1 MENNFPFS
9 LFNFQFEEKELNNV
23 SGKPKQGLDWAGWD
37 THIFDDDTRID
48 ELIDAQGWAGFGI
61 YFYLCQKA
69 YATDGYFYRWTY
81 ANAATTARKMG
92 AGIKSETVK
101 QVVSLCLQIGLFDKG
116 LFDRESILTNKDMQE
131 RFMIAVEKRSA
142 AGKTVNGN
150 YWLLSPENTKAYIII
165 PQNCQSLPENAYSL
179 PENATKQ
186 SKVKES
192 KVKESKVDSVSA
204 DTDTRTPSVDYK
216 QIVDL
221 FNSICTSLPKVQNI
235 SDKRKRQIKNISKQF
250 SPDFKEVFESVE
262 KSDFLTCRKGDWGG
276 CSFDWIMNP
285 SNFVKIIE
293 GNYDNDRWNKNKSA
307 QQNNVTDKGYYE
319 EW

>member
-48 ELIDAQGWAGFGI
+48 ELIDAQGWTGFGI

-81 ANAATTARKMG
+81 ANAPTTARKMG
-92 AGIKSETVK
+92 AGIKSDTVR

-165 PQNCQSLPENAYSL
+165 PQNRQSLPENAYSL
-179 PENATKQ
+179 PENATKE
-186 SKVKES
+186 SKVKERKVKES
-192 KVKESKVDSVSA
+192 KVCGKFQVPCRNGVFTVDEEYYTELTHTYPNMNIDECFKKYIAYMKSN
-204 DTDTRTPSVDYK
+204 PNK
-216 QIVDL
+216 QKNLNEIKG
-221 FNSICTSLPKVQNI
+221 SIEWWINRDEEDGKY
-235 SDKRKRQIKNISKQF
+235 RK
-250 SPDFKEVFESVE
+250 
-262 KSDFLTCRKGDWGG
+262 
-276 CSFDWIMNP
+276 
-285 SNFVKIIE
+285 
-293 GNYDNDRWNKNKSA
+293 
-307 QQNNVTDKGYYE
+307 NNVTDKGYYE